1 MKIFVLCGYL
11 FVVRVSTKEYLKFS
25 RFELQKN
32 MLIIQGKFGIACL
45 HFKEEEKYLL
55 LTDQIRPAVVAKQ
68 SKALSQI
75 QVESKP

>member
-1 MKIFVLCGYL
+1 
-11 FVVRVSTKEYLKFS
+11 
-25 RFELQKN
+25 
-32 MLIIQGKFGIACL
+32 MLIIQGKFGIACH